1 MSIAKN
7 LVEVLNQYKEKEA
20 VFDNEVRELR
30 NQISQLTKEIK
41 QKFMQFEGDLLG
53 RLCTDDFYFTMD
65 WGVEEDGTEKDYAS
79 IAVGYKDDRT
89 MPPCR
94 ISVPLEKVDE
104 IKTFEDL
111 KQYSDTY
118 FHPSFWESPS
128 LNERAMQE
136 ESERNLRNA
145 YLSMHDYDFEH
156 GDVEA

>member
-7 LVEVLNQYKEKEA
+7 LVECRNQYKEKEA

-30 NQISQLTKEIK
+30 NQISSYVNEIK

-53 RLCTDDFYFTMD
+53 RLCTDDFYFTMR

-79 IAVGYKDDRT
+79 IVIGYKDERT
-89 MPPCR
+89 IPPCYVD
-94 ISVPLEKVDE
+94 VPLEKVDE

-118 FHPSFWESPS
+118 FFPSFWESPS

-136 ESERNLRNA
+136 ELERDLQNA
-145 YLSMHDYDFEH
+145 YLRMQDYDFEY
-156 GDVEA
+156 GDVKY